1 MKTLRKLGKEFK
13 KLHIFRG
20 LWGEWQNV
28 TYKKVFL
35 EGRGANFGRGGGGK
49 WDGKSGEALSGLFLN
64 ITRKN
69 RKKTSSLS

>member
-13 KLHIFRG
+13 KLHFFRG

-35 EGRGANFGRGGGGK
+35 EGGGGGLIL
-49 WDGKSGEALSGLFLN
+49 DVGEGVSGMA
-64 ITRKN
+64 N
-69 RKKTSSLS
+69 RGRP

>member
-1 MKTLRKLGKEFK
+1 MKTLRKLGERIQK
-13 KLHIFRG
+13 ITYFRG

-35 EGRGANFGRGGGGK
+35 EGRGANFGHGGGDK